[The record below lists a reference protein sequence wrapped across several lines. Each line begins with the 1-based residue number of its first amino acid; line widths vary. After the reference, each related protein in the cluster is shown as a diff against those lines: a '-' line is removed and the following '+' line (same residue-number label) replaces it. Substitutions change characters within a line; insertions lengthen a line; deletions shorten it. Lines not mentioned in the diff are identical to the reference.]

1 MDIITLGET
10 MVLFT
15 PNKSGMLRNMDQF
28 SAQVG
33 GSESN
38 VAIGL
43 VRLGHKV
50 GWISRLGNDE
60 FGWKIYQSLRG
71 EGIDLSQVQFD
82 GDFQTGIYFKEMLN
96 SEEVRVQYY
105 RSNSAATQL
114 QPSDLNEQYI
124 ASAKYLHITGITPLL
139 SESCYETIMKAIE
152 IAREN
157 NVTVVFDPN
166 IRKTLKGSR
175 EIKKVLLEIASKSD
189 IVLPGKSEGEYLT
202 GETTPERMAKYFHGN
217 GASIV
222 IIKLGE
228 NGAYYSV
235 GDSDGYIAAYPVKQ
249 MVDPVGAGDGFAAGV
264 LSGLLDGLPV
274 VESVQRGTVLGS
286 LVTMVQGDIEG
297 LPDRERLERINKES
311 REDVLR

>member
-15 PNKSGMLRNMDQF
+15 PNKSGMLRNMHQF

-71 EGIDLSQVQFD
+71 EGIDLREVRFD
-82 GDFQTGIYFKEMLN
+82 ANFPTGIYFKEMLN

-124 ASAKYLHITGITPLL
+124 ASAKYLHVSGITPLL
-139 SESCYETIMKAIE
+139 SESCYETVMEAMN

-166 IRKTLKGSR
+166 VRKTLRGKK
-175 EIKKVLLEIASKSD
+175 EIKNILLDIASKAD
-189 IVLPGKSEGEYLT
+189 IVLPGKSEGAFLT
-202 GETTPERMAKYFHGN
+202 GETMPESMANYFHEN

-228 NGAYYSV
+228 QGAYYST
-235 GDSDGYIAAYPVKQ
+235 GDHDGYVPAYPVKQ
-249 MVDPVGAGDGFAAGV
+249 VVDPVGAGDGFAAGV
-264 LSGLLDGLPV
+264 LSGLLDGRSV
-274 VESVQRGTVLGS
+274 VESVERGTVVGS

-297 LPDRERLERINKES
+297 LPDRERLERINES
-311 REDVLR
+311 GEDVLR

>member
-15 PNKSGMLRNMDQF
+15 PNKSGMLRNMHQF

-71 EGIDLSQVQFD
+71 EGIDLREVRFD
-82 GDFQTGIYFKEMLN
+82 ANFPTGIYFKEMLN

-124 ASAKYLHITGITPLL
+124 ASAKYLHVSGITPLL
-139 SESCYETIMKAIE
+139 SESCYETVMEAMN

-166 IRKTLKGSR
+166 VRKTLRGKK
-175 EIKKVLLEIASKSD
+175 EIKNILLDIASKAD
-189 IVLPGKSEGEYLT
+189 IVLPGKSEGAFLT
-202 GETTPERMAKYFHGN
+202 GEMMPESMANYFHEN

-228 NGAYYSV
+228 QGAYYST
-235 GDSDGYIAAYPVKQ
+235 GDHDGYVPAYPVKQ
-249 MVDPVGAGDGFAAGV
+249 VVDPVGAGDGFAAGV
-264 LSGLLDGLPV
+264 LSGLLDGRSV
-274 VESVQRGTVLGS
+274 VESVERGTVVGS

-297 LPDRERLERINKES
+297 LPDRERLERINES
-311 REDVLR
+311 GEDVLR

>member
-15 PNKSGMLRNMDQF
+15 PNKSGMLRNMHQF

-71 EGIDLSQVQFD
+71 EGIDLREVRFD
-82 GDFQTGIYFKEMLN
+82 ANFPTGIYFKEMLN

-124 ASAKYLHITGITPLL
+124 ASAKYLHVSGITPLL
-139 SESCYETIMKAIE
+139 SESCYETVMEAMN

-166 IRKTLKGSR
+166 VRKTLKGKK
-175 EIKKVLLEIASKSD
+175 EIKNILLDIASKAD
-189 IVLPGKSEGEYLT
+189 IVLPGKSEGAFLT
-202 GETTPERMAKYFHGN
+202 GEMMPESMANYFHEN

-228 NGAYYSV
+228 QGAYYST
-235 GDSDGYIAAYPVKQ
+235 GDHDGYVPAYPVKQ
-249 MVDPVGAGDGFAAGV
+249 VVDPVGAGDGFAAGV
-264 LSGLLDGLPV
+264 LSGLLDGRSV
-274 VESVQRGTVLGS
+274 VESVERGTVVGS

-297 LPDRERLERINKES
+297 LPDRERLERINES
-311 REDVLR
+311 GEDVLR

>member
-28 SAQVG
+28 SAQIG

-50 GWISRLGNDE
+50 GWVSRLGNDE
-60 FGWKIYQSLRG
+60 FGWKIYQGLRG

-82 GDFQTGIYFKEMLN
+82 ENFPTGIYFKEMLN
-96 SEEVRVQYY
+96 SEEVRVKYY

-114 QPSDLNEQYI
+114 RPSDLNEQYI

-139 SESCYETIMKAIE
+139 SESCYETILRAID
-152 IAREN
+152 IAQQN

-166 IRKTLKGSR
+166 IRKTLRRKKNIK
-175 EIKKVLLEIASKSD
+175 EILLDIANRAD
-189 IVLPGKSEGEYLT
+189 IILPGKSEGEFLT
-202 GETTPERMAKYFHGN
+202 GETTPENIARFFHDN
-217 GASIV
+217 GSSTV

-228 NGAYYSV
+228 KGAYYSS
-235 GDSDGYIAAYPVKQ
+235 GESEGYVPAYPVKQ
-249 MVDPVGAGDGFAAGV
+249 IVDPVGAGDGFAAGV
-264 LSGLLDGLPV
+264 LSGLLDGLTV

-286 LVTMVQGDIEG
+286 LVTMVQGDMEG
-297 LPDRERLERINKES
+297 LPDRERLERINKQS